1 MHLVFKMNKK
11 TTNLIDIEKIIYK
24 TIRIIYKTINCCESD
39 VNQYTIHQSLVA
51 TTPRPTTTATTAPA
65 TTATT
70 TAATTTTAP
79 QSKQNTRTIH

>member
-1 MHLVFKMNKK
+1 M
-11 TTNLIDIEKIIYK
+11 YK

-65 TTATT
+65 TTTTT